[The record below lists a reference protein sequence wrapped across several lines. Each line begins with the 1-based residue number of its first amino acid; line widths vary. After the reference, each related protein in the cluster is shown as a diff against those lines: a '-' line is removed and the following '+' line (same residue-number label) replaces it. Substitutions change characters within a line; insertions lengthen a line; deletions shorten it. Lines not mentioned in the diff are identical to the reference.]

1 MRLEITAA
9 KTVSLYVSTKRD
21 VGASWVCI
29 GLIRSFQTSLSALSH
44 RATIPVFLG
53 SVSPQKGKQKAA
65 IPSSRNSRVP
75 TCNAFAYLSSTPS
88 ATWLDK
94 TPVIT
99 H

>member
-65 IPSSRNSRVP
+65 IPS
-75 TCNAFAYLSSTPS
+75 AYVQFSSAYVQRLCLPLLHPFCYL
-88 ATWLDK
+88 A
-94 TPVIT
+94 
-99 H
+99 